1 MSAAHEQT
9 QKRCLQSALKR
20 RVLLSSMA
28 LASLAGAPAQAQ
40 SFSCAGTLGFGDYTT
55 CGLAGTATLDVNGA
69 RTTTGCISA
78 GSAPTPTPLC
88 TFIGPLGTFGSPQI
102 QFSVTPGSV
111 AIQNSALNTMKIN
124 NFKCLTS
131 SVACNFTRTT
141 MFLSIPI
148 GARLNIGASQPA
160 GSYSGSF
167 TVNYV
172 IN

>member
-1 MSAAHEQT
+1 MSAPHKQT
-9 QKRCLQSALKR
+9 PERYLQSALKR

-28 LASLAGAPAQAQ
+28 LASLVGAPVQAQ

-55 CGLAGTATLDVNGA
+55 CGIAGTATLDVGGA

-78 GSAPTPTPLC
+78 GSAPTAVPLC
-88 TFIGPLGTFGSPQI
+88 TFIGTIGTLGSPQI

-111 AIQNSALNTMKIN
+111 AIQNSALNTMKVN
-124 NFKCLTS
+124 NFKCLAGS
-131 SVACNFTRTT
+131 AACNFTRTAL
-141 MFLSIPI
+141 FLSIQI
-148 GARLNIGASQPA
+148 GARLNLGASQPA